1 MPYSNDEEVDELN
14 QKHQNEQKAYNG
26 YLSDAY
32 DVSDD
37 SGDDDNDG
45 LLEKKS
51 KEEIFENPF
60 KDDTWFY
67 MKKLDDSLLTSKTI
81 QNNSDTTETATDTSK
96 KITKPCE
103 NNNIKATDNI
113 LIIGKHKRKLSL
125 SKKIKS
131 PKKIKTLN
139 RVK

>member
-1 MPYSNDEEVDELN
+1 
-14 QKHQNEQKAYNG
+14 
-26 YLSDAY
+26 
-32 DVSDD
+32 
-37 SGDDDNDG
+37 
-45 LLEKKS
+45 
-51 KEEIFENPF
+51 
-60 KDDTWFY
+60 

-96 KITKPCE
+96 KITKACE
-103 NNNIKATDNI
+103 NHNIKATENI